1 MKIHHARL
9 LYCREGHFEVCLTL
23 PNNIE
28 RMERV
33 LSSFSVLRVFF
44 VIKFVKHGYFLNFH
58 DKKYA
63 QN

>member
-23 PNNIE
+23 PNNIG

-33 LSSFSVLRVFF
+33 LGSFSVLRVFF
-44 VIKFVKHGYFLNFH
+44 VMKIQKIAMFYKFYH
-58 DKKYA
+58 KKYA